1 LWVVGCELW
10 VVGCGLGFGMNPCV
24 GIYSDICGCQYPWMC
39 VIQNDLLLKRDTN
52 YQHVTLSNKDAIL
65 PLATP
70 IKLLV
75 YWFTATSGESK
86 RMLIF
91 W

>member
-1 LWVVGCELW
+1 MGPFEKITFLPPDPL
-10 VVGCGLGFGMNPCV
+10 
-24 GIYSDICGCQYPWMC
+24 
-39 VIQNDLLLKRDTN
+39 
-52 YQHVTLSNKDAIL
+52 NKDATL
-65 PLATP
+65 PFATP

-91 W
+91 L

>member
-1 LWVVGCELW
+1 
-10 VVGCGLGFGMNPCV
+10 
-24 GIYSDICGCQYPWMC
+24 MC